1 MVSNGETHKS
11 KSKGR
16 SQQWNYLAV
25 KKLSPLIRGIISRSY
40 EDFSCLNCPYSFA
53 TEKKLNHIKKYLK
66 IKIFV
71 VKLCIRRTLKY
82 QNLIILKSDKSPFIS
97 YADLQCIIE
106 KTEGCKTNPEN
117 LSTKNLSKH
126 IASGFS
132 MYTISSF
139 RSMGNKQDICR
150 GKDCRKTFCESLREH
165 AMKIINFKKKK
176 RNY

>member
-1 MVSNGETHKS
+1 MEKFEKDHVTIVFNVFYAKKEKIYPAYVSKHKSNHEKQVIILMVSNGETHKS

-71 VKLCIRRTLKY
+71 IKLCIRRTLKY
-82 QNLIILKSDKSPFIS
+82 
-97 YADLQCIIE
+97 
-106 KTEGCKTNPEN
+106 
-117 LSTKNLSKH
+117 
-126 IASGFS
+126 
-132 MYTISSF
+132 
-139 RSMGNKQDICR
+139 
-150 GKDCRKTFCESLREH
+150 
-165 AMKIINFKKKK
+165 
-176 RNY
+176 